1 MANLKINVNHPLVDG
16 ELVNFKAP
24 TDAASVNSVTISY
37 PDDAGEKVSKTFSFK
52 DSHNNTVT
60 GLGNLFSAN
69 ALVSVIVN
77 VTSGVAHIL
86 NADTNAYLESKI
98 PTITVG
104 TTDLT
109 AGSSALATGTIHLVY
124 E

>member
-1 MANLKINVNHPLVDG
+1 MANLRIDLDHPLMDG
-16 ELVNFKAP
+16 ETVSFKAP
-24 TDAASVNSVTISY
+24 CDCTAVTGMIIYY
-37 PDDAGEKVSKTFSFK
+37 PTDAGEIVNQTFIFK
-52 DSHNNTVT
+52 DSHNNALA
-60 GLGNLFSAN
+60 GLGNLFSAD
-69 ALVSVIVN
+69 ALVSVLVN
-77 VTSGVAHIL
+77 TTTNVVHIL

-109 AGSSALATGTIHLVY
+109 AGTSELATGAIHLVY